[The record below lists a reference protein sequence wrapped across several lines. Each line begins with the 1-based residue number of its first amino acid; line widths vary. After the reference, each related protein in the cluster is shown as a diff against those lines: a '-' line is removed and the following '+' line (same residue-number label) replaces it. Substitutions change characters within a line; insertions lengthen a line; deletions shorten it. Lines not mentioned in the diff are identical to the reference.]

1 MDSAQ
6 RDSAGQSA
14 VERSAAATLIALTA
28 GAVAIVAPTLSLLV
42 LAALGARVLM
52 REGAATQFK
61 PISVAGPAFATL
73 IIGAFVGLAGAI
85 GVVFAWRLLADAR
98 WSALE
103 ADRLAAAAGR
113 PVQRGLLSLAHVW
126 LTPIYG
132 LSLVAFTAP
141 HMVAGLPL
149 DLPHL
154 PMIAP
159 LLLGVSAAAAV
170 CDWAMRRAVDWRLGD
185 LALAPS
191 AHLLAHHLI
200 FFVAFGCALDL
211 SSGIV
216 ALVAWRLAHA
226 APLKFQAS
234 LTAVP

>member
-61 PISVAGPAFATL
+61 PISIAGPAFVAL
-73 IIGAFVGLAGAI
+73 IVGAFVGLAGAI

-113 PVQRGLLSLAHVW
+113 PVQRGLLTLAHVW

-141 HMVAGLPL
+141 HMVAGCRSTCRISPL
-149 DLPHL
+149 SRPCCSASRRRR
-154 PMIAP
+154 PCSTGRCGAP
-159 LLLGVSAAAAV
+159 PIGALGE
-170 CDWAMRRAVDWRLGD
+170 

-211 SSGIV
+211 SAGIV